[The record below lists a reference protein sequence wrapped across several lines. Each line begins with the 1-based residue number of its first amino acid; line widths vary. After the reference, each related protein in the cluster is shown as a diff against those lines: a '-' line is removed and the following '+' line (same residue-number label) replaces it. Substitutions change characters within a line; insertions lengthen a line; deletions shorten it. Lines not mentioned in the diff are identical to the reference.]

1 MRLITYFTGTD
12 DQTTNRRAMVTTML
26 GIAVII
32 GMIVFGS
39 AARANAA
46 AQTDENQSARS
57 QAVQLEEALTENERL
72 NEEVTEL
79 KEALAAAEAER
90 DALGERA
97 ASAESTAEQLRSELD
112 TLRQEYATSYVLRFR
127 VERNVTFPQDSEIL
141 YFTRTV
147 DEETYHRWLEGN
159 IITGST
165 GFLTVPNDGMLH
177 EWVVVLEDKYITAN
191 GS

>member
-1 MRLITYFTGTD
+1 MKLITYFTGTD
-12 DQTTNRRAMVTTML
+12 DQTTNRRAMFATLL

-39 AARANAA
+39 ATRANAA
-46 AQTDENQSARS
+46 AQTDEDQSARS
-57 QAVQLEEALTENERL
+57 QAVQLEEALTESERL

-79 KEALAAAEAER
+79 KDALAAAEAER

-97 ASAESTAEQLRSELD
+97 ATAESTVEQLRSELD
-112 TLRQEYATSYVLRFR
+112 ALRQEYATSYVLRFR

-159 IITGST
+159 IITDST

-191 GS
+191 DT

>member
-1 MRLITYFTGTD
+1 
-12 DQTTNRRAMVTTML
+12 ML
-26 GIAVII
+26 LH
-32 GMIVFGS
+32 
-39 AARANAA
+39 AARY
-46 AQTDENQSARS
+46 DG
-57 QAVQLEEALTENERL
+57 RL
-72 NEEVTEL
+72 NKEVTEF
-79 KEALAAAEAER
+79 KEALAEAEAER

-97 ASAESTAEQLRSELD
+97 ATAEATAEQLRSELD
-112 TLRQEYATSYVLRFR
+112 TLRRECATSYVLRFR

-147 DEETYHRWLEGN
+147 DVETYHRWLEGN
-159 IITGST
+159 IITDST